1 MSEVEKLYKKA
12 KVKPVCDGLDC
23 FTCTAKCNNG
33 KYPEFTAEKQIELI
47 KWLIQKNFYDERII
61 RSNFEKTYFYC
72 SYIDDYCESAYFDK
86 FEEALANV
94 FNYFW
99 QDLTEQE
106 RTEIKEILR
115 G

>member
-33 KYPEFTAEKQIELI
+33 KYPEFTAEKQLSLI
-47 KWLIQKNFYDERII
+47 KWLANSEGISIRYQEGKYIIYDAY
-61 RSNFEKTYFYC
+61 SGTL
-72 SYIDDYCESAYFDK
+72 YFDTL
-86 FEEALANV
+86 EEALAQFVNLL
-94 FNYFW
+94 W
-99 QDLTEQE
+99 QDLTESEQE
-106 RTEIKEILR
+106 QIGVFLK